1 MPVIVEYETAPV
13 LRINSNGLRRQNG
26 SPVLRRRRQ
35 ADLAPAAMDTT
46 ALFSN
51 VSRGR
56 EGMNMEG

>member
-35 ADLAPAAMDTT
+35 ADLAPAAVD
-46 ALFSN
+46 AAAFLRYL
-51 VSRGR
+51 SRGR